1 MEIEPTADQ
10 LAFIQRAIEAG
21 RIGRPE
27 DAAAEAMA
35 LWEERER
42 RRLEILSRVD
52 AAEASLAA
60 GQGIVIT
67 QDSMRRLAADVKKR
81 GRDRL
86 AAESAAGR

>member
-10 LAFIQRAIEAG
+10 LALIQRAIEAG

-27 DAAAEAMA
+27 DAAAEAMS

-67 QDSMRRLAADVKKR
+67 QESMRRLAAEVKQR